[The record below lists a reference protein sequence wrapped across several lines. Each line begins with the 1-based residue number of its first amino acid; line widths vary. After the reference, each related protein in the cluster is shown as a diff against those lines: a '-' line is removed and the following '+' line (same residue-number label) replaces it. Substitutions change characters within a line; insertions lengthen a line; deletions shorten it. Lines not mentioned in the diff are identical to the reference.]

1 MSYIS
6 PSGNIWLLHNVP
18 IDKTYQNT
26 LYWENNAAGKTAQR
40 TFFIG
45 TSALPS
51 SYVKYTF
58 TNQYYSRHTKG
69 SIRVQVLADNVLDCN
84 YLVFQ
89 NSSFGAG
96 KYFYAFIT
104 SVEYINNSVTQI
116 NFELDVIQTWYFDFE
131 LEPCF
136 VERMHTATD
145 AKYSNLVPEPLE
157 PGEYIY
163 QNIARELTTK
173 DLVVIIAVVEVVDGK
188 SQGKRYGKIYG
199 GCSLYAA
206 PVGDTAAVNN
216 KISEYIASPDSVVS
230 IYLAPLCLLS
240 DDIEFEAAVAT
251 PLTVDDVKTG
261 LETLVFSY
269 PDPEE
274 ANMEKF
280 GNYTPHNNKLYSYPF
295 TMLEVFT
302 PEGAKADYRYE
313 FFNNNGQGK
322 PSFLYGGSITS
333 PVELVLVPDGYKIGR
348 SASPVQNLI
357 AESVT
362 LRDYPLCSWN
372 VDAYKAWVAQNA
384 IPLALE
390 AGGSMIGNVVGLLT
404 NPAGAFLN
412 TVQTVGGIAGNIVST
427 VMGIMSQD
435 YRASIAADQM
445 HGQTKGSA
453 NIATDTQGFYFAH
466 KVINEASARMID
478 SFFDRF
484 GYAIKQITSISRKN
498 RKYFTYIKT
507 VGCTLH
513 GGVPSED
520 EDLIC
525 KLHDNGI
532 TYWDSSQTSA
542 IGNFNLAVGNI
553 PDPAT

>member
-26 LYWENNAAGKTAQR
+26 LYWSNNQAGKDAQKA
-40 TFFIG
+40 FFLG
-45 TSALPS
+45 TTALPS
-51 SYVKYTF
+51 SYVKYSF
-58 TNQYYSRHTKG
+58 TNQYYSRHTRG
-69 SIRVQVLADNVLDCN
+69 SIRVQILADNVLDCN

-136 VERMHTATD
+136 VERMHTASD
-145 AKYSNLVPEPLE
+145 AKYSNIVPEPLE

-163 QNIARELTTK
+163 QNISHELITK
-173 DLVVIIAVVEVVDGK
+173 DLAVIIAVVDVQQGM
-188 SQGKRYGKIYG
+188 SQGKLYGNIYG
-199 GCSLYAA
+199 GCSLFACK
-206 PVGDTAAVNN
+206 PSDTAAINI
-216 KISEYIASPDSVVS
+216 KISDYIAQPDAIVS
-230 IYLAPLCLLS
+230 IYMIPKCLLS
-240 DDIEFEAAVAT
+240 DDIDFDDNPGVAIELINNST
-251 PLTVDDVKTG
+251 RQDIKTG
-261 LETLVFSY
+261 LHDLVFAL
-269 PDPEE
+269 PDPTSTE
-274 ANMEKF
+274 MKKF
-280 GNYTPHNNKLYSYPF
+280 GSYTPHNNKLYSYPF

-302 PEGAKADYRYE
+302 PEGSKADYRYE
-313 FFNNNGQGK
+313 FFNNLGQGNAV
-322 PSFLYGGSITS
+322 FQIGGSVTT
-333 PVELVLVPDGYKIGR
+333 PVELMLVPKNYKIG
-348 SASPVQNLI
+348 SSSSTVNNLI
-357 AESVT
+357 TESIS
-362 LRDYPLCSWN
+362 LKDYPLCSWN

-384 IPLALE
+384 IPFTYKAVGTMGQIALQ
-390 AGGSMIGNVVGLLT
+390 AATGNVL
-404 NPAGAFLN
+404 
-412 TVQTVGGIAGNIVST
+412 GIAGT
-427 VMGIMSQD
+427 VIDYTTNALSQQ
-435 YRASIAADQM
+435 YKASIEADQL

-453 NIATDTQGFYFAH
+453 NVASEVQGFYFAH
-466 KVINEASARMID
+466 KIINESSARLID

-484 GYAIKQITSISRKN
+484 GYAIKQITTISRKN

-525 KLHDNGI
+525 KLHDAGI
-532 TYWDSSQTSA
+532 TYWDNSQAAGA
-542 IGNFNLAVGNI
+542 IGNFNLAVGNT
-553 PDPAT
+553 PVS

>member
-6 PSGNIWLLHNVP
+6 PSGNIWLLHGVP

-26 LYWENNAAGKTAQR
+26 LYWNTSAGGGGRTAQQNYFLSQ
-40 TFFIG
+40 TFI
-45 TSALPS
+45 
-51 SYVKYTF
+51 KYSF
-58 TNQYYSRHTKG
+58 TNQYYSRHTRG

-104 SVEYINNSVTQI
+104 SVEYINNSVTQV

-136 VERMHTATD
+136 VERMHTASD
-145 AKYSNLVPEPLE
+145 AKYSNIVPEPLE

-163 QNIARELTTK
+163 QNISHELITQP
-173 DLVVIIAVVEVVDGK
+173 LAVIIAVVDVQQGT
-188 SQGKRYGKIYG
+188 SQGKLYGKIYG
-199 GCSLYAA
+199 GCSLFACK
-206 PVGDTAAVNN
+206 PNDTVAING
-216 KISEYIASPDSVVS
+216 KISQYVAQPDAIVS
-230 IYLAPLCLLS
+230 IYMIPKCLLS
-240 DDIEFEAAVAT
+240 DDIDFDDDPGVAIE
-251 PLTVDDVKTG
+251 LTTNDIKTG
-261 LETLVFSY
+261 LYDLIFSL
-269 PDPEE
+269 PDPTSTE
-274 ANMEKF
+274 MKKF
-280 GNYTPHNNKLYSYPF
+280 GSYTPHNNKLYSYPF

-313 FFNNNGQGK
+313 FFNNSGQGN
-322 PSFLYGGSITS
+322 PSFQYGGSVTN
-333 PVELVLVPDGYKIGR
+333 PVELMLVPKGYKIG
-348 SASPVQNLI
+348 SSSSQVQNLI
-357 AESVT
+357 KENVA
-362 LRDYPLCSWN
+362 LKDYPLCSWN

-384 IPLALE
+384 LPFNYKAVGTMGQIALQ
-390 AGGSMIGNVVGLLT
+390 AATGNALGVAATVIDFAT
-404 NPAGAFLN
+404 NSL
-412 TVQTVGGIAGNIVST
+412 
-427 VMGIMSQD
+427 SQA
-435 YRASIAADQM
+435 YKASIEADQM

-453 NIATDTQGFYFAH
+453 NVSTDTQGFYFAH
-466 KVINEASARMID
+466 KIINESSARLID

-484 GYAIKQITSISRKN
+484 GYAIKQITTINRKN

-525 KLHDNGI
+525 KLHDAGI
-532 TYWDSSQTSA
+532 TYWDSNQTSA

-553 PDPAT
+553 PVS